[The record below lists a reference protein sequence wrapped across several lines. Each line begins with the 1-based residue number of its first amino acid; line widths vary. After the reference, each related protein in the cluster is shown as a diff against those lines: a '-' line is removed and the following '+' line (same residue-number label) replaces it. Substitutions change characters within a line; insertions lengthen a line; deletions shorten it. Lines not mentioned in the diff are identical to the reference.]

1 MAASAIGLECGTSG
15 EGEYLMDI
23 RSMRARIP
31 HYNAAG
37 EVVHVCMTSAEDV
50 GRFVVAAL
58 DLSQWPE
65 ELRMCGERMS
75 AFDVV
80 RTAEL
85 MRGLFHPSSVPW

>member
-1 MAASAIGLECGTSG
+1 MAASAIGLGVRHQWRGRVFDGHPKHESKN
-15 EGEYLMDI
+15 
-23 RSMRARIP
+23 P

-75 AFDVV
+75 A
-80 RTAEL
+80 L
-85 MRGLFHPSSVPW
+85 ML